1 MPEAVME
8 CGDFS
13 EFQEAIKNMRKFDDI
28 IVNTLNSVIP
38 TDSFHPNGEKSCKE
52 LYAQLQEGSI
62 KRESTIKNCITIT
75 ADKVRKLK
83 NQREHSDDISLSKT
97 LRAEQT
103 KLRMLQVE
111 LSVEDLVGQRT
122 SKVFN
127 DKCRKYWKPQ

>member
-13 EFQEAIKNMRKFDDI
+13 EFQEAIKNMRKTDDI

-38 TDSFHPNGEKSCKE
+38 TDSFHPDGTKSCKE
-52 LYAQLQEGSI
+52 LYAQLQEGNS
-62 KRESTIKNCITIT
+62 KRESTIKKCITVT
-75 ADKVRKLK
+75 AERVKKL
-83 NQREHSDDISLSKT
+83 RELREQSPDISLSKT
-97 LRAEQT
+97 LRSEQT

-111 LSVEDLVGQRT
+111 LTVEDLLKQRT

-127 DKCRKYWKPQ
+127 DKCRKYFKPE